1 MKKKQ
6 KNKGCLIILVFA
18 ILLFGGLIY
27 ALLNADELGANLTDD
42 QQIIKDGTNL
52 ESNKVKKISSI
63 LSKCGVKDI
72 VQVKHD
78 KMLDNEYK
86 KSGLG
91 YRIDSEVASNIIL
104 NLDKTKKVYMVKYA
118 GNKLYANGKV
128 KHKLNEYVLD
138 IDEMSDIQYKS
149 ENAVKTVLKAP
160 DSADFPN
167 INEWNIWKENGKIY
181 ASSFVNEANS
191 FGQEMKN
198 EFQIT
203 FNSSKRVVS
212 MILDGKEYL
221 K

>member
-1 MKKKQ
+1 MGKKRKS
-6 KNKGCLIILVFA
+6 KGCLIVLAFA
-18 ILLFGGLIY
+18 ILLFGGLVY
-27 ALLNADELGANLTDD
+27 TLLNADELGANLTDD
-42 QQIIKDGTNL
+42 QQIIKNGTKL
-52 ESNKVKKISSI
+52 ENNEVKKISSI

-72 VQVKHD
+72 VKVKHD
-78 KMLDNEYK
+78 KLLDNEYK
-86 KSGLG
+86 KAVLG

-128 KHKLNEYVLD
+128 KHKLDEYVLD

-149 ENAVKTVLKAP
+149 ENAVKSVLKAP

-181 ASSFVNEANS
+181 ASSFVNAANS
-191 FGQEMKN
+191 FGQEIRN

-203 FNSSKRVVS
+203 FNSNERVVS
-212 MILDGKEYL
+212 IVLDGKEYL

>member
-78 KMLDNEYK
+78 KMLEI
-86 KSGLG
+86 G
-91 YRIDSEVASNIIL
+91 RAHV
-104 NLDKTKKVYMVKYA
+104 
-118 GNKLYANGKV
+118 
-128 KHKLNEYVLD
+128 
-138 IDEMSDIQYKS
+138 
-149 ENAVKTVLKAP
+149 
-160 DSADFPN
+160 
-167 INEWNIWKENGKIY
+167 
-181 ASSFVNEANS
+181 
-191 FGQEMKN
+191 
-198 EFQIT
+198 
-203 FNSSKRVVS
+203 
-212 MILDGKEYL
+212 
-221 K
+221 